1 MTDSAAPRSLDTL
14 LADRARLETW
24 LAQVAAKAAQLPPH
38 VVAKVEADYRGR
50 LATVVEALR
59 ARAEELEAEAATLRA
74 RVTGLDEALRAAE
87 DARAEDELRALVGE
101 YDAATWAGRREAHDR
116 SIAELG
122 TERDARVVDRD
133 RVLALLAEAT
143 RSGTPVMASAEGRE
157 ALAPTE
163 GGTEAVTTEA
173 PVREVA
179 TVETPAPTDAVAEA
193 SVVEAPAPEP
203 MPVADAPADE
213 PTTAA
218 PPSADPL
225 GDESPDLF
233 GGEAAVVA
241 APPRDEKALL
251 DEIAFLD
258 SVVGAAVAAEAVLAS
273 GASAVAPASAD
284 PQRTLKCQECGTL
297 NVPTEWYCV
306 SCGGELSAF

>member
-1 MTDSAAPRSLDTL
+1 MTDPTAPRSLDAL

-24 LAQVAAKAAQLPPH
+24 LAQVATKAAHLPPH

-59 ARAEELEAEAATLRA
+59 ARAEELESEAATLRA
-74 RVTGLDEALRAAE
+74 RVTGLDDALRSAQ

-101 YDAATWAGRREAHDR
+101 YDAAMWDQRRAAHDR
-116 SIAELG
+116 GIAELVS
-122 TERDARVVDRD
+122 ERDARVADRD
-133 RVLALLAEAT
+133 RVLALLADAT
-143 RSGTPVMASAEGRE
+143 R
-157 ALAPTE
+157 
-163 GGTEAVTTEA
+163 TEA
-173 PVREVA
+173 PLVAAPVLTEPAGEVVQA
-179 TVETPAPTDAVAEA
+179 AAEEPAAPQPAAPEPAAAVAEA
-193 SVVEAPAPEP
+193 LAVEVPPVEAPA
-203 MPVADAPADE
+203 VDAV
-213 PTTAA
+213 AA
-218 PPSADPL
+218 PDVPPPVPVSVDEDPL
-225 GDESPDLF
+225 GDASPDLF
-233 GGEAAVVA
+233 GGEAAMAA
-241 APPRDEKALL
+241 APVRDEKALL

-273 GASAVAPASAD
+273 SASAPAPAAAD